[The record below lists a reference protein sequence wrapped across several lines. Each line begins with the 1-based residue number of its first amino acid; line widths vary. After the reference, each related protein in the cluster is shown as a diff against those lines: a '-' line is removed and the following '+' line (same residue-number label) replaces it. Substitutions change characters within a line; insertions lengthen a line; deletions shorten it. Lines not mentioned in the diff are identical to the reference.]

1 MAIGSVAL
9 RRGLTKVNK
18 PKYMGMVEEVQPLR
32 LGTASSSKKK
42 GASAA
47 ALATTAAV
55 GTAAMADGDKMP
67 KKGAPT
73 AEAKGRRGG
82 RTGSAYTAG
91 PAESTAS
98 VTPAKPAASAPKA
111 KDGNTTAPAPKAKQK
126 LGGREVKNGKVFV
139 SAKELADF
147 KKKHGSDKTLRDLL
161 NMERGLT
168 RREDK
173 SKLKPLKSLEEDKKA
188 LAAKRAKDEARKKEV
203 ADKVKAA
210 GLAKGGMAKKKK

>member
-1 MAIGSVAL
+1 MAIASKLVTRSAL
-9 RRGLTKVNK
+9 AKA
-18 PKYMGMVEEVQPLR
+18 PKYMGVVEEVKPLR
-32 LGTASSSKKK
+32 LGGPKAAK
-42 GASAA
+42 GSSAA

-55 GTAAMADGDKMP
+55 GTAAMADGSDKMP

-73 AEAKGRRGG
+73 AQAKGRRGG

-91 PAESTAS
+91 PAESKAS

-139 SAKELADF
+139 SAEEL
-147 KKKHGSDKTLRDLL
+147 KKSGMSLRDFL
-161 NMERGLT
+161 NQERGLT

-173 SKLKPLKSLEEDKKA
+173 SKLKPLKTLEEDKKA
-188 LAAKRAKDEARKKEV
+188 LAEKRAKDEARKKEV
-203 ADKVKAA
+203 AAKVKAA
-210 GLAKGGMAKKKK
+210 GLAKGGMAKKYK